1 MNVIEPL
8 EKKHWDKKTDCKG
21 IYFRAEVSNFI
32 SGNNTDI
39 NTKLKL
45 RFLKRKSCLGCEK
58 CGWFWD
64 YIEDDIFM
72 NNPAPYLPDLEHGEI
87 YIPVPVLEP
96 MDWEM
101 SHIKEIAYIEFQKV
115 KE

>member
-1 MNVIEPL
+1 MDVL
-8 EKKHWDKKTDCKG
+8 EDLEEKTLKKNHDCKG

-39 NTKLKL
+39 NTKLRL
-45 RFLKRKSCLGCEK
+45 RFLKRKSCSGCEK

-64 YIEDDIFM
+64 YIGDEIFM
-72 NNPAPYLPDLEHGEI
+72 AFPEAYLPNLEHGKV
-87 YIPVPVLEP
+87 YTPVPVLESA
-96 MDWEM
+96 DWEM
-101 SHIKEIAYIEFQKV
+101 PHIKEIAYIEFQEV